1 MLIKMGRF
9 PKMKWHNLFL
19 NSWSLQKMKES
30 MNKCKISSIN
40 TMLTDLVILKKEKLS
55 DWLTMYLHLED
66 KEKHQ
71 SPCSMECS
79 SSMMSTVMAF
89 FPEEK

>member
-1 MLIKMGRF
+1 MGRF
-9 PKMKWHNLFL
+9 PKMKWHNSCL

-30 MNKCKISSIN
+30 TSKYKTSSIN
-40 TMLTDLVILKKEKLS
+40 TMWTGLVTLKKEKRS
-55 DWLTMYLHLED
+55 DWLTTYLHLED

-71 SPCSMECS
+71 SPYSMECS
-79 SSMMSTVMAF
+79 SNMISTVMVF